1 MRYQKLNPD
10 KKEEVQTAVLLLR
23 FKTTT
28 PTKLTYKF
36 ISYKRISKIVK
47 LDYNSVQHICRKAV
61 EDKSPTKTRHPLRKL
76 DQEHIDYL
84 ISEHTLEQW
93 AGLTLSERCAKF
105 EHVFKPKRLNETRL
119 RRIYLKH
126 KITRKA
132 VRDMKPIPEF

>member
-61 EDKSPTKTRHPLRKL
+61 EDKSPPKIRHPLRKL

-84 ISEHTLEQW
+84 ISEHTLEQ
-93 AGLTLSERCAKF
+93 
-105 EHVFKPKRLNETRL
+105 
-119 RRIYLKH
+119 
-126 KITRKA
+126 
-132 VRDMKPIPEF
+132 